1 VTVSASSSVSTAADR
16 SGPRAYWVRSGE
28 RSFHPTRA
36 SSGAWNPEELHIAPV
51 NGLVMH
57 AFEQWLAER
66 PADDKLV
73 TRISSDYLGVFGFDE
88 CEVTCDAIRT
98 GRSVELDEV
107 VLAQNG
113 RPAIRT
119 RIWRVSASDTAA
131 VAGGAR
137 EPLPPPEQ
145 AAPFDFGSDW
155 PGDYVATL
163 DVRALGAPA
172 PGRATAWMTTAHA
185 VVEGEPVS
193 DLSRFA
199 LLADTMNGIAVRR
212 PPQEW
217 LFPNVDLTVH
227 LFRQPE
233 GPWLGLET
241 TVTFGP
247 TGHGLTSSELHDVRG
262 HVGRGEQSL
271 LVRPR

>member
-1 VTVSASSSVSTAADR
+1 VSDTAASPD
-16 SGPRAYWVRSGE
+16 AYFVRSGE
-28 RSFHPTRA
+28 GRVLPTRA
-36 SSGAWNPEELHIAPV
+36 SSGAWNPDELHVAPV

-57 AFEQWLAER
+57 ELERRLAQR

-73 TRISSDYLGVFGFDE
+73 TRISSDYLGVLGFDE
-88 CEVTCDAIRT
+88 CEVTCDVIRT
-98 GRSVELDEV
+98 GRSVELVEV
-107 VLAQNG
+107 VVTQSA
-113 RPAIRT
+113 RAAIRT
-119 RIWRVSASDTAA
+119 RVWRVSASDTAA
-131 VAGGAR
+131 IAGGAR

-145 AAPFDFGSDW
+145 AVPFDFTPAW
-155 PGDYVATL
+155 PGDYVTTL
-163 DVRALGAPA
+163 DARTVGAPA
-172 PGRATAWMTTAHA
+172 PGRATAWITTAHSI
-185 VVEGEPVS
+185 VEGEPVS
-193 DLSRFA
+193 DLARFA

-247 TGHGLTSSELHDVRG
+247 TGHGLTSSELHDARG